1 MPKDIRMLKVQGRTS
16 TSKDGVYV
24 IGSGKETDGSHKA
37 GMDYWAKQTDLKAR
51 LGAREHGE
59 CRAVP
64 SRALGKREGSA
75 RTGGVQREGSHP
87 QSTRQPQVS
96 SGGPDYRGLLNPQ
109 VSLGASGP
117 STPPSIKVIT
127 GAVCAPEEIHRRSQ
141 WR

>member
-1 MPKDIRMLKVQGRTS
+1 MLKVQSRTS
-16 TSKDGVYV
+16 TSKDGAYV

-59 CRAVP
+59 CGAVP
-64 SRALGKREGSA
+64 SRGLGKREGSVW
-75 RTGGVQREGSHP
+75 TGGMQREGSHP

-109 VSLGASGP
+109 VSLGAAGP

-127 GAVCAPEEIHRRSQ
+127 GAACAPGEIHRRSQ